1 MKMNKWTV
9 GLAAAG
15 VVSLSSVAQ
24 AQEAAANAVQTKLAT
39 TSLSGYVSTSFN
51 WVAGDDTGAQTG
63 YRLGD
68 AENDQFSLDVI
79 SLSLGSPAG
88 SGEWATGYNVQLWL
102 GPDSDNLGV
111 GGGGGAAV
119 KNAYIELRVPVGSGL
134 DLQVGRFDTIIGYE
148 GIDYNNNPF
157 FSHSWG
163 YAIQPTLHTGVKA
176 TYQVAEEVSV
186 SAIVA
191 NTHEANDNEGADN
204 DSRKTYGFAATIG
217 APDSMGFLSDAELTV
232 GYISGRETTGADD
245 IQNLYIGA
253 SLPTPITDLS
263 AGITY
268 DVRDEGG
275 VGGAAS
281 VLGIYLAYKV
291 NDQMTVNARF
301 EKVEEGGTPSGAAE
315 LINTSNADAIDL
327 TLGVDYAIWDG
338 VKTRA
343 EWRQTHV
350 DDQST
355 ATDAVTNALLFNIIY
370 EF

>member
-51 WVAGDDTGAQTG
+51 WVAGDDTGTETG

-102 GPDSDNLGV
+102 GPDSENLLV

-186 SAIVA
+186 SAILA
-191 NTHEANDNEGADN
+191 NTTDPTDNEGADN

-232 GYISGRETTGADD
+232 GYISGRKSTGADS
-245 IQNLYIGA
+245 ISNLYVGA
-253 SLPTPITDLS
+253 SIPTPIENLS
-263 AGITY
+263 AGLAF
-268 DVRDEGG
+268 DVRDQGG
-275 VGGAAS
+275 VGGTAS
-281 VLGIYLAYKV
+281 VLGVYLAYKV

-301 EKVEEGGTPSGAAE
+301 EKVEEGAE
-315 LINTSNADAIDL
+315 NVINDSHADAVDL
-327 TLGVDYAIWDG
+327 TLGVDYAIWAG

-350 DDQST
+350 NDNDHSI
-355 ATDAVTNALLFNIIY
+355 DPVTNALLFNIIY

>member
-51 WVAGDDTGAQTG
+51 WVAGDDTGTETG

-102 GPDSDNLGV
+102 GPDSENLLV

-163 YAIQPTLHTGVKA
+163 YAIQPTIHTGVKA
-176 TYQVAEEVSV
+176 TYQVASEVKV

-232 GYISGRETTGADD
+232 GYISGRETAGADD
-245 IQNLYIGA
+245 ISNLYVGA
-253 SLPTPITDLS
+253 SLPTPITNLS
-263 AGITY
+263 AGLTY
-268 DVRDEGG
+268 DVRDQGG
-275 VGGAAS
+275 VGGTAS
-281 VLGIYLAYKV
+281 VLGVYLAYKV

-301 EKVEEGGTPSGAAE
+301 EKVEEGAE
-315 LINTSNADAIDL
+315 NVINASNADAIDL

-343 EWRQTHV
+343 EWRQTHI
-350 DDQST
+350 DDADG
-355 ATDAVTNALLFNIIY
+355 ATDTHTHALLFNIIY